1 VTRRLSRRGVLAA
14 GGASA
19 LAALAGCS
27 SVPFV
32 GGGSDD
38 DPLPEYNV
46 ADLAE
51 TIRTSRVE
59 TSAVYPAPV
68 PESLVDAHRRRATDL
83 LDSVPESPSFPN
95 EAVQTAVRHE
105 YDHAADRLSDT
116 GDVDDPIT
124 LADVGTWE
132 YARDDAAAAAF
143 AYRAASGEFDAAE
156 AARWRRRVEDDY
168 RTERRERPYRGET
181 VLDAL
186 AVAAELESRLET
198 ASRWLTPNERFPER
212 PETVP
217 SEAGDVAADI
227 ERADA
232 GVTTVRG
239 LRDARAPDELPDH
252 WSAIADA
259 AGELEDVYHET
270 VAEVAPY
277 LDGDPEPGGVYDADV
292 GTSTAAHHLFEAA
305 APDYDVERAESALV
319 RSDYAVAVQQYTRAL
334 LGVLVVARSAGA
346 IRAGEHGTPPDVAAV
361 RDARQTAVDAVRS
374 LESER
379 RGLLA
384 EQLAAGLRRH
394 IDYRDRNL
402 LSEHAHDRSVVRAAG
417 GYAYVAYAA
426 EQVPAVADRVAREL
440 DADGE

>member
-1 VTRRLSRRGVLAA
+1 MTRRLSRRGVLAA

-38 DPLPEYNV
+38 DPLPEYDV

-95 EAVQTAVRHE
+95 EAIQTAVRHE
-105 YDHAADRLSDT
+105 YEHAADRLSDT
-116 GDVDDPIT
+116 DDVDDPIT
-124 LADVGTWE
+124 LDDVGTWE
-132 YARDDAAAAAF
+132 HARDDAAAAAF
-143 AYRAASGEFDAAE
+143 AYRAASGEFDAAD

-168 RTERRERPYRGET
+168 RTERRARPYRGET

-186 AVAAELESRLET
+186 AVAAELEERLET
-198 ASRWLTPNERFPER
+198 ARRWLRPNESFPEN
-212 PETVP
+212 PETAPREV
-217 SEAGDVAADI
+217 GDVAADL

-232 GVTTVRG
+232 GVATVRG
-239 LRDARAPDELPDH
+239 LREARPDDGLSDH
-252 WSAIADA
+252 WGAIAGA
-259 AGELEDVYHET
+259 AGELDDVYHET
-270 VAEVAPY
+270 VDEVAPY
-277 LDGDPEPGGVYDADV
+277 LEGDPEPGEIFDSDV
-292 GTSTAAHHLFEAA
+292 SNATAAHDLFEAA
-305 APDYDVERAESALV
+305 VPHPDIERAEAALARSNYATAV
-319 RSDYAVAVQQYTRAL
+319 REYTRAL
-334 LGVLVVARSAGA
+334 LGSLVVARSADA
-346 IRAGEHGTPPDVAAV
+346 IQAGEHGTPPDVATV
-361 RDARQTAVDAVRS
+361 RNTRQTAVDAVHS
-374 LESER
+374 LESDR
-379 RGLLA
+379 QSLLA
-384 EQLAAGLRRH
+384 EQLATGLRRH

-402 LSEHAHDRSVVRAAG
+402 LSEHANDRSVVRAAG
-417 GYAYVAYAA
+417 GYTYVAYAA

-440 DADGE
+440 DANGE